1 MKCIHHFAS
10 AYYSSQGQLFNASA
24 EVWQERKE
32 RKARRLQR
40 QNEGKES
47 EEEEDTDDEEDGATM
62 RGSAKGKGKDSKK
75 EIRRDMYKKFDGT
88 ALMAIGTSRFAT
100 RPRSTFLK
108 LSCLQA

>member
-47 EEEEDTDDEEDGATM
+47 EEEDDTENEEDDASM
-62 RGSAKGKGKDSKK
+62 RDNAKVKGKDSKK
-75 EIRRDMYKKFDGT
+75 ELRRDMYKKFDGT
-88 ALMAIGTSRFAT
+88 ALMAIGTSRFTT
-100 RPRSTFLK
+100 RPRGRLVK